1 VLYVDDSRAGE
12 HQQAFNN
19 AANRF
24 WHMHRGENF
33 FMWFNGVGAEGLRMS
48 VRADGEAWPEQ
59 LMVQITDDPEGS
71 ILTALDGWWLGRQ
84 GRGW

>member
-24 WHMHRGENF
+24 WHMHRENF
-33 FMWFNGVGAEGLRMS
+33 SMWFNGGGTEGLRMS
-48 VRADGEAWPEQ
+48 IRADGEEWPDQ
-59 LMVQITDDPEGS
+59 LMVQYH
-71 ILTALDGWWLGRQ
+71 
-84 GRGW
+84 